1 MKVMSEEEVNGF
13 RFVLFWKLVMLLYC
27 CIRLECIRFGLYRD
41 IDIGSYLSNS
51 SSTRTAIHIIVTI

>member
-1 MKVMSEEEVNGF
+1 MKVMLEEEVNGF
-13 RFVLFWKLVMLLYC
+13 RFVLFWQFQLLYC